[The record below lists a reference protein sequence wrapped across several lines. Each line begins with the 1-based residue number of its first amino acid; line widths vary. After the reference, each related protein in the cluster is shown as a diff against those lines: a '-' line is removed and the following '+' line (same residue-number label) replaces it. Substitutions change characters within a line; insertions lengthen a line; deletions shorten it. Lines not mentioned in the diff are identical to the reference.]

1 MQKVISKKDF
11 FKLMQNAVFKKT
23 MDNVI
28 KLRYIKLVRPTGRTN
43 YLVLELNYYT
53 KKLFSDNLLAIEM
66 KRIEILMKKPVYF
79 SLSILESIK

>member
-1 MQKVISKKDF
+1 
-11 FKLMQNAVFKKT
+11 MQNAVFKKA

>member
-23 MDNVI
+23 MDNVM